1 MKEPARRFPPPWTLE
16 KTAESFCVC
25 DANCRALVFRGRDRP
40 AHGWRSKRR
49 VAILEH
55 HSVKRRA
62 SQDEEAPTDERS
74 GLGLPNHLV
83 PLCVWDSGVNGSVLG
98 KA

>member
-1 MKEPARRFPPPWTLE
+1 MFKLTVAAARGERDPGDVE
-16 KTAESFCVC
+16 I
-25 DANCRALVFRGRDRP
+25 ALRLVL
-40 AHGWRSKRR
+40 AMERSKRR
-49 VAILEH
+49 ARRQVAILEH
-55 HSVKRRA
+55 HNLKRRA

>member
-1 MKEPARRFPPPWTLE
+1 MTIL
-16 KTAESFCVC
+16 SS
-25 DANCRALVFRGRDRP
+25 DL
-40 AHGWRSKRR
+40 S
-49 VAILEH
+49 VAITSGLFLLKAH
-55 HSVKRRA
+55 PAQGHTN
-62 SQDEEAPTDERS
+62 EEAPTDERS